1 MDEDEYG
8 NRSNIHL
15 LFILIHTCST
25 FVAMNVVHSLLNN
38 LKKKRS
44 PVLSLFPVI
53 LFILKYN
60 ITLHVKY
67 TQHVRP

>member
-38 LKKKRS
+38 LKKKDLRF
-44 PVLSLFPVI
+44 FPY
-53 LFILKYN
+53 FQSY
-60 ITLHVKY
+60 Y
-67 TQHVRP
+67 SF